1 MMRAT
6 QMRTRS
12 HSKLREADRTCQWR
26 ATSTVH
32 PAPELPRCVAQYN
45 GKSEFIT
52 SLSLRPWKFFPKP
65 ISDS

>member
-12 HSKLREADRTCQWR
+12 HSKLVREADRTWR